1 MRSFDGL
8 EIGCSGLC
16 FHTPVG
22 PDGFLVKQTSP
33 HVRACEPRAAR
44 ARQVSFPFLH
54 ITEARHRQ
62 HGRLSPGG
70 QLAFAFYKV
79 VAVKIAVTSQG
90 ESRVAS
96 VSPEAYFCHLV
107 GEAFS
112 GSGFV
117 FCVRLSSD
125 KKMIKD
131 FLLFY
136 NTLSDFSKVPCTVS
150 TEKTKQ
156 NKNYFSLQRI
166 A

>member
-1 MRSFDGL
+1 M
-8 EIGCSGLC
+8 
-16 FHTPVG
+16 
-22 PDGFLVKQTSP
+22 
-33 HVRACEPRAAR
+33 
-44 ARQVSFPFLH
+44 
-54 ITEARHRQ
+54 
-62 HGRLSPGG
+62 
-70 QLAFAFYKV
+70 
-79 VAVKIAVTSQG
+79 AVKIVVTSQG

-131 FLLFY
+131 FY
-136 NTLSDFSKVPCTVS
+136 NTLSDFSKVPCPVS

-156 NKNYFSLQRI
+156 DKNYFSLQQI